1 MRLLGVHK
9 DRQRYRAAFD
19 VAGTR
24 RYRSLRSKEM
34 DAAVVEARFAEAY
47 GIDFAG
53 SPPTLADLVTRL
65 IIGLSVKEET
75 REMHWR
81 EARQME
87 ALGMTVADLC
97 PTGLASYIDARE
109 AAGASKRVIGREL
122 KLMRRAA
129 RPLAEAGICD
139 LGSIEERIDS
149 LVEERPRRDPLD
161 ADALDVASLAA
172 LGCGQQDVED
182 ALGCLLAL
190 EGGLTAKDICSVRPE
205 MIDGTT
211 LHLPGREVRLDE
223 HLATAVADACEKGCF
238 IMSGTETPMSPR
250 QATTRAAN
258 LLCAW
263 RIDATLKDLRE
274 GSSS

>member
-53 SPPTLADLVTRL
+53 SPPALADLVARL
-65 IIGLSVKEET
+65 IVGLSVKEET
-75 REMHWR
+75 RDMHWR

-109 AAGASKRVIGREL
+109 AAGASGRVIGREL

-161 ADALDVASLAA
+161 ADRVAGILRP
-172 LGCGQQDVED
+172 LKGPI

-190 EGGLTAKDICSVRPE
+190 EGGLTAKDMCSVRPE

-250 QATTRAAN
+250 QAATRAAN
-258 LLCAW
+258 LLRAW
-263 RIDATLKDLRE
+263 RIDATLKDLHE

>member
-87 ALGMTVADLC
+87 ALGMTVAD
-97 PTGLASYIDARE
+97 
-109 AAGASKRVIGREL
+109 
-122 KLMRRAA
+122 
-129 RPLAEAGICD
+129 
-139 LGSIEERIDS
+139 
-149 LVEERPRRDPLD
+149 
-161 ADALDVASLAA
+161 
-172 LGCGQQDVED
+172 
-182 ALGCLLAL
+182 
-190 EGGLTAKDICSVRPE
+190 
-205 MIDGTT
+205 
-211 LHLPGREVRLDE
+211 
-223 HLATAVADACEKGCF
+223 ACEPGCF